1 MTDSEYKGAFCLCGF
16 VGLFYDAGVKN
27 HELGLVKRMN
37 ELLMSRGPDE
47 EGYFHDDRVA
57 LGFKRLSIIDLEKG
71 SQPLSEA
78 EGRYHIVFN
87 GEIYNYI
94 ELRNE
99 LMELGYVFQ
108 THSDTEVLLAVYQT
122 YGEEGVKRLRGM
134 FAFAI
139 WDQQEQTLFCARDP
153 FGIKPFYYRSTMKGM
168 IFASEKK
175 SLIAFD
181 EKDPVLFAPALQQY
195 LTFQYVPEPITVVE
209 GIQVLEA
216 GSTLTRKAGETPEI
230 RTYWRPQFAP
240 TNQAFSEKVVQIR
253 KVMEDS
259 VRVHMRSD
267 VPVGCFLSGG
277 IDSTIIV
284 ALAKEIHPQV
294 KAFSVGFERKGY
306 SEIELAKET
315 AEFLNVNHYT
325 KLITPQEFL
334 EELPRIVWHMDEPLA
349 DPAAIPLYFVSREAK
364 AHVKVVLSG
373 EGSDEL
379 FGGYNI
385 YREPNSLRIF
395 EHMPEWIKGM
405 LHGLSLQLPTGLK
418 GKSFL
423 YRGTT
428 PLDQRYVGNAFIFT
442 EEEKKKLLCKY
453 DKNLSPQDVT
463 KSYYEESKAYD
474 KVAQM
479 QYIDMNTWLKG
490 DILVKADRMS
500 MANSLELR
508 VPFLDKE
515 VFSVASTLRQEDKIQ
530 GQTTKRALRE
540 AFKEVLPPAVVSR
553 KKLGFPVPISYW
565 LRNDMAD
572 WAHELI
578 RESQTHE
585 YLVKNE
591 ASRLLES
598 HRKGEADYGRRLW
611 TILMFMMWHKVYM
624 EDHLSFEV

>member
-1 MTDSEYKGAFCLCGF
+1 MCGF
-16 VGLFYDAGVKN
+16 AGLFYDEDLRES
-27 HELGLVKRMN
+27 ELSLVKKMN
-37 ELLMSRGPDE
+37 ALIVSRGPDE
-47 EGYFHDDRVA
+47 EGYYQDDHVA
-57 LGFKRLSIIDLEKG
+57 LGFRRLSIIDLEKG
-71 SQPLSEA
+71 SQPLSDA

-99 LMELGYVFQ
+99 LLEQGHEFA
-108 THSDTEVLLAVYQT
+108 THSDTEVLLAMYIK
-122 YGEEGVKRLRGM
+122 YGNAAVSRLRGM

-139 WDQQEQTLFCARDP
+139 WDQWEQVLFCARDP
-153 FGIKPFYYRSTMKGM
+153 FGIKPFYYRITENGM
-168 IFASEKK
+168 EFSSEKK
-175 SLIAFD
+175 SLMILSD
-181 EKDPVLFAPALQQY
+181 TEPALRASALQHY
-195 LTFQYVPEPITVVE
+195 LTFQYVPEPETIVE

-216 GSTLTRKAGETPEI
+216 GSALIKKVGKPPVVQI
-230 RTYWRPQFAP
+230 YWRPQLAP
-240 TNQAFSEKVVQIR
+240 TGKDFAGKVERIR

-259 VRVHMRSD
+259 VQVHMRSD

-284 ALAKEIHPQV
+284 ALAKQLHPDI

-315 AEFLNVNHYT
+315 AEFLDVNHYT

-395 EHMPEWIKGM
+395 DYMPEWVKGK
-405 LHGLSLQLPTGLK
+405 LHSLSLQLPTGLK

-428 PLDQRYVGNAFIFT
+428 PLEQRYVGNAFIFS
-442 EEEKKKLLCKY
+442 EEEKIKILRNY
-453 DKNLSPQDVT
+453 DKNISPQDVT
-463 KSYYEESKAYD
+463 RAYYEQSRAYD
-474 KVAQM
+474 KVARM

-515 VFSVASTLRQEDKIQ
+515 VFAVAATLRKEEKIS
-530 GQTTKRALRE
+530 GPTTKRALRE
-540 AFKEVLPPAVVSR
+540 AFKDVLPSAVVSR

-565 LRNDMAD
+565 LKHDMAD
-572 WAHELI
+572 WARTLI
-578 RESQTHE
+578 QESQTDE
-585 YLVKNE
+585 YLIKSEVR
-591 ASRLLES
+591 RLMEDHL
-598 HRKGEADYGRRLW
+598 KGEADYGRRLW
-611 TILMFMMWHKVYM
+611 TVLMFMMWHKVYR
-624 EDHLSFEV
+624 EDHLSFEC